1 MIKLKK
7 SLSIILTAI
16 LIVLSMPNGLF
27 GLNANATSG
36 TTGDCAWFLEGTVLT
51 ISGNGAM
58 KNFDRWNLPSWTNKI
73 VSKIII
79 EYGVTSIG
87 DYAFFDC
94 VNLTD
99 ISIPKSV
106 TYIGESAFYNCN
118 NLAHIIIP
126 NSVISIANKAFRE
139 CGSLSNII
147 IPDSVTNIGDE
158 AFWGCKNLSSI
169 TMPKSIAII
178 NEKTF
183 VECVNLTNVII
194 PDSVTSIGDSAFS
207 CCYNLTNLIIGN
219 GVTNIGSGSFFCCKN
234 LTNIIVPMSVTI
246 IGQEAFKECSALRKI
261 TLTNHLKK
269 VENQAFAGCKLL
281 DYLTFIGTKD
291 EWLDIAFGT
300 GNTDLVYCPYKNFH
314 THYFEWVI
322 DKSATCVENG
332 VKHKYCK
339 ECGTI
344 LNEGTIIPI
353 NENHKLNKGE
363 IVSKPTCTQSG
374 KIIYKCTVC
383 SKNVK
388 TEEISPLGHDIA
400 NQKVTK
406 QPTCTESGIET
417 GKCTR
422 CGQET
427 TNTIKPT
434 GHKFGVWEDVKKATC
449 TEGGTQKRVCSKC
462 NAEET
467 RITDALGHDFDNPTV
482 VKEATISSTGLMEG
496 KCKRCGEATQEVIP
510 CTAKDDNT
518 GIEFEANEGVFAEGT
533 QMMVEEIKQDNPT
546 YESVKNILSG
556 ISDTFTV
563 YDISAVLNGAE
574 VQPNGE
580 VVVTFNI
587 PEGYGT
593 DVAVFYIFDEGTY
606 EKLESIVSEDGKTIS
621 VKLNHFSNYAVCK
634 LGTSN
639 SANTDTIDKPVEQPT
654 ESNNT
659 LWIIIAIVAV
669 ILIAGVATALILVK
683 KKKTDNPDDSGMFL

>member
-1 MIKLKK
+1 
-7 SLSIILTAI
+7 
-16 LIVLSMPNGLF
+16 
-27 GLNANATSG
+27 
-36 TTGDCAWFLEGTVLT
+36 
-51 ISGNGAM
+51 M
-58 KNFDRWNLPSWTNKI
+58 K
-73 VSKIII
+73 KIIALI
-79 EYGVTSIG
+79 
-87 DYAFFDC
+87 
-94 VNLTD
+94 
-99 ISIPKSV
+99 ISAIVIFSMC
-106 TYIGESAFYNCN
+106 IFSAS
-118 NLAHIIIP
+118 AAGSGIIVM
-126 NSVISIANKAFRE
+126 SSASAKQ
-139 CGSLSNII
+139 G
-147 IPDSVTNIGDE
+147 DSVTLNV
-158 AFWGCKNLSSI
+158 
-169 TMPKSIAII
+169 TMPSNPGLVTMSIKVTYDT
-178 NEKTF
+178 N
-183 VECVNLTNVII
+183 VLQLTNVT
-194 PDSVTSIGDSAFS
+194 DSKLLVGSQLNTNYTSPYKITWADGSTTTDNKKTGTIATFTFKVKDNAQIGDSVV
-207 CCYNLTNLIIGN
+207 NLEIEDSYDTNYAEN
-219 GVTNIGSGSFFCCKN
+219 SFTASSGKITVICKN
-234 LTNIIVPMSVTI
+234 HNYGAWQKVNDTQHKRV
-246 IGQEAFKECSALRKI
+246 CSACGHTETVNHTWNSGTI
-261 TLTNHLKK
+261 TK
-269 VENQAFAGCKLL
+269 QA
-281 DYLTFIGTKD
+281 
-291 EWLDIAFGT
+291 
-300 GNTDLVYCPYKNFH
+300 
-314 THYFEWVI
+314 
-322 DKSATCVENG
+322 S
-332 VKHKYCK
+332 CK
-339 ECGTI
+339 EEGNKKFTCTACGAEKNETI
-344 LNEGTIIPI
+344 AKTSSHSWSGYTVT
-353 NENHKLNKGE
+353 KQ
-363 IVSKPTCTQSG
+363 PTCTATGIQTRTCSVCGKSG
-374 KIIYKCTVC
+374 TQVISALGHSMGNWVQTKAPTCTSNGEEKRSC
-383 SKNVK
+383 SKCGHSETRAINA
-388 TEEISPLGHDIA
+388 LGHSFSNPKI
-400 NQKVTK
+400 TK
-406 QPTCTESGIET
+406 EPTCTESGIET

-422 CGQET
+422 CGQAT

-434 GHKFGVWEDVKKATC
+434 GHKFGAWEDVKKATC

-462 NAEET
+462 KTEET
-467 RITDALGHDFDNPTV
+467 RNTDALGHDFDNPTV